1 MRSSPRPGRRLVSAV
16 TLAVLSGVGLAAL
29 GLSALGLSALGLAGL
44 GGRAEAAGPR
54 NPYSSFNLSGINY
67 GAQQWDRAQREGR
80 SVWPYFNTPVRN
92 SSRGSGVSVG
102 GFVGGGGGAGTI
114 IQRGSYQRP
123 ARGFRRFRR

>member
-1 MRSSPRPGRRLVSAV
+1 MRFSPRPDRRLVSAV